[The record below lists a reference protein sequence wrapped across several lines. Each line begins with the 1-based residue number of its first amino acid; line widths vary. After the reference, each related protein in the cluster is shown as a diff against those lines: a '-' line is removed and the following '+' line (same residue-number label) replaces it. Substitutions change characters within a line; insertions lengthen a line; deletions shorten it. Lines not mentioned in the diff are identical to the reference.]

1 MKKLLLLICST
12 VAVLSCGQ
20 NNKGNQPQKLLGVP
34 EYMVEQHI
42 VDYINNAESQ
52 SLATGQRKIEKLF
65 DDIVL
70 EEQADSTRH
79 AYLRLTELVSK
90 YLYDPNSPLRD
101 EDLYLPFL
109 RKMLDCPYTS
119 EDMKPAYEYE
129 AGVCALNPRESIAAD
144 FLFRTTAGRNLHL
157 SDIKSDYVI
166 LFFSNPGCEACKEIV
181 ETIKSAEFAD
191 VMQEEGHLSIVNVYI
206 DQDLKAW
213 RDYVTYYPKS
223 WINGYDPNYIIRE
236 DVLYNVRAIP
246 SVYLL
251 GPDKRVVL
259 KDADIMKVLNTLFNI
274 FQQNY
279 ESQPQ
284 IMG

>member
-1 MKKLLLLICST
+1 MRKVLLLISL
-12 VAVLSCGQ
+12 VFAAISCGQ
-20 NNKGNQPQKLLGVP
+20 RKQDNQSQKLLGVP

-42 VDYINNAESQ
+42 VDYLHKAQVQ
-52 SLATGQRKIEKLF
+52 SLATGRRKMEKLF

-90 YLYDPNSPLRD
+90 YLYDPNSYLRD

-109 RKMLDCPYTS
+109 KKMIDSPYTS
-119 EDMKPAYEYE
+119 EDIRPAYVYE
-129 AGVCALNPRESIAAD
+129 AQMCALNPRESVAAD
-144 FLFRTTAGRNLHL
+144 FLFRTVSGRNIRL

-191 VMQEEGHLSIVNVYI
+191 VMQEEGTLTVLNVYI

-213 RDYVTYYPKS
+213 RDYLSYYPKT

-236 DVLYNVRAIP
+236 DVIYNVRAIP

-251 GPDKRVVL
+251 GPGKTVVL
-259 KDADIMKVLNTLFNI
+259 KDADIIRVLDTLFNI
-274 FQQNY
+274 YQQEY
-279 ESQPQ
+279 ESQTQ
-284 IMG
+284 TMG

>member
-1 MKKLLLLICST
+1 MKKVLPIICFAL
-12 VAVLSCGQ
+12 AVLSCGPR
-20 NNKGNQPQKLLGVP
+20 KAGNQPQKLLGVP

-42 VDYINNAESQ
+42 SDYIGKAQVQ

-65 DDIVL
+65 DEIVL

-119 EDMKPAYEYE
+119 EDIRPAYEYE
-129 AGVCALNPRESIAAD
+129 AKMCALNPRESIAAD
-144 FLFRTTAGRNLHL
+144 FRFRTVAGRDMRL
-157 SDIKSDYVI
+157 SEIGADYVI

-181 ETIKSAEFAD
+181 ETIKSAGFAD
-191 VMQEEGHLSIVNVYI
+191 VMQENGDLAIVNVYI

-213 RDYVTYYPKS
+213 RDYVGFYPKS
-223 WINGYDPNYIIRE
+223 WINGYDPDYIIRE

-251 GPDKRVVL
+251 GPGKTVLL
-259 KDADIMKVLNTLFNI
+259 KDADIIRVLDTLFNI
-274 FQQNY
+274 FQQDY

-284 IMG
+284 IVG